1 MPSNETVYIIDD
13 DQGDRE
19 SLQTLLNSVDFSAR
33 SYASARDFLDDYDGV
48 SSGCVVTDYRMKEI
62 DGLELQKR
70 ILAEKWELPVI
81 VISGYADVPMAVEA
95 MQHGALTLLEKP
107 YDDRELFEAVKQGTK
122 INAKWRRRRA
132 LQKSIQQRI
141 NSLTSKEQ
149 QVLSLLLK
157 GMPNKQIS
165 ARLDVSLRTVERR
178 RNALLQKMQAKNVA
192 SIARLLTFL
201 DSHLSPIPNLR
212 CRQFPEITSK

>member
-19 SLQTLLNSVDFSAR
+19 SLQTLLSSVDISAR
-33 SYASARDFLDDYDGV
+33 SYASAKDFLEDYDGV
-48 SSGCVVTDYRMKEI
+48 SSGCVVTDYRMEEI

-70 ILAEKWELPVI
+70 ISAEEWELPVI
-81 VISGYADVPMAVEA
+81 LISGYADVPMAVEA

-107 YDDRELFEAVKQGTK
+107 YDDRELIEAVSQGTR

-141 NSLTSKEQ
+141 NSLTGKEK
-149 QVLSLLLK
+149 QVMSLLLK

-165 ARLDVSLRTVERR
+165 ARLDVGLRTVERR
-178 RNALLQKMQAKNVA
+178 RNSILQKMEVKNVA

-201 DSHLSPIPNLR
+201 DCPSSPIPHLR
-212 CRQFPEITSK
+212 GRQRTDITSK